1 MSILSETKENM
12 EAALA
17 HLKEE
22 LKAIRSG
29 QASPALLDN
38 IMVEVYG
45 APMRLQDISNVTS
58 PESRQ
63 LLVTPYDANNTNT
76 IGKAIERANLGV
88 QPIVEGNSIRIVIP
102 PMDDSVRKDMVKL
115 CNKRCEEAKISIRN
129 VRRDS
134 NETARKQKSS
144 GEITED
150 DLAKKEKDIQELT
163 DKFCKQAD
171 KLAEIKEKEI
181 STI

>member
-1 MSILSETKENM
+1 MSILSETKQNM
-12 EAALA
+12 EAAIA

-22 LKAIRSG
+22 LKAIRTG
-29 QASPALLDN
+29 VASPALLDN

-63 LLVTPYDANNTNT
+63 LLVTPYDANNAST
-76 IGKAIERANLGV
+76 IGKAIERANLGI
-88 QPIVEGNSIRIVIP
+88 QPIVEGNSVRIKIP

-115 CNKRCEEAKISIRN
+115 CSKRCEEAKVSIRN

-150 DLAKKEKDIQELT
+150 DLNRKEKDIQELT
-163 DKFCKQAD
+163 DKFCKEAD